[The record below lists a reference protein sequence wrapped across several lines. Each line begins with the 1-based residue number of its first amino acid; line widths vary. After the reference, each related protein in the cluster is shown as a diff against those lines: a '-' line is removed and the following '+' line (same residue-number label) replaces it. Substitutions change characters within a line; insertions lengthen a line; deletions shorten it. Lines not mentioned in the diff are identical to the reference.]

1 MASNWASVCSSSSG
15 GEKDRLRT
23 DLKKPAWQHG
33 VSVPAYFHQRDIWCL
48 WMHNSFCRFQG
59 CYFTF
64 TMENWGAKKTN
75 KEEAQYLMTGGNVN
89 VDNDICLFFGKH
101 LALATNLFIFDHFKS
116 VGVTSWYIVQNLQDL
131 SSPVSSCISF
141 NPSLVCVALLKHQIR
156 DFTHSSV
163 IIQIHECSYLH
174 LLINHNHIILQ
185 TSLQC

>member
-1 MASNWASVCSSSSG
+1 
-15 GEKDRLRT
+15 
-23 DLKKPAWQHG
+23 
-33 VSVPAYFHQRDIWCL
+33 
-48 WMHNSFCRFQG
+48 
-59 CYFTF
+59 
-64 TMENWGAKKTN
+64 
-75 KEEAQYLMTGGNVN
+75 MTGGNVN

-185 TSLQC
+185 TSLQCQVAETSLIIEILLYCAWFLLGFGGHYFMIWLPQ